1 MFRLQLGRKT
11 GQIKVFF
18 GYGDTLVLRTGWG
31 KLGATR
37 EPRPSHPLQP
47 LLCHSRL
54 LGALPFPSFGGS
66 PPRQGKAPL
75 FGMSVG
81 VSVAGAAPSPCPCCP
96 AAPLFQGRWGNR
108 GPSGFVHFQ
117 PSHLTPCPSNSSAT
131 SSSSV
136 APQEASRPSPLPRA
150 PTCCAPTCRGLRGL
164 RWLLNI
170 LRGASMDKS
179 GRSWHQCL
187 AGVYSLVAGCRG
199 SLGRGRDTGGGLC
212 HAGQ

>member
-1 MFRLQLGRKT
+1 M
-11 GQIKVFF
+11 
-18 GYGDTLVLRTGWG
+18 G

-96 AAPLFQGRWGNR
+96 AAPLSGAMGQSWAFRFCAF
-108 GPSGFVHFQ
+108 SGFQ
-117 PSHLTPCPSNSSAT
+117 LPPCPSNFSAT
-131 SSSSV
+131 PSSSV
-136 APQEASRPSPLPRA
+136 APQEASRPRPLPRA
-150 PTCCAPTCRGLRGL
+150 PTCCASTCRGLRGL
-164 RWLLNI
+164 RWLFNI
-170 LRGASMDKS
+170 LRGVNTDKS

-187 AGVYSLVAGCRG
+187 AGIYSLVAGCRG